1 MLGFQTIL
9 GGVVSALAL
18 SMAPIMGDASLAGDE
33 GGLAPTPVTVTVAM
47 VAPQEAAQ
55 DGQDGQALR
64 NGGEGVEPPAEM
76 AVGDA
81 EPLFS
86 GEAEGGSYGL
96 ENFSAEPEGDVVF
109 ADLTDEQILDK
120 VIDYIEGID
129 TFSAN
134 FVQTAPSG
142 TVSAGQMLLKRP
154 GRMRVEYEAPNP
166 QLVVATQGIVYI
178 HDKDLGIT
186 DSYPLRR
193 TPLRFLLSKKI
204 KSDQMVLNDVTRT
217 SRSVS
222 IGLTSSDEE
231 TEGELVLVFEAPDL
245 VLRRWAV
252 IDPSGGVTILDLEDI
267 KLGEKIAASQFRVP
281 EAGGSF
287 TRDH

>member
-9 GGVVSALAL
+9 GGAVSALAL
-18 SMAPIMGDASLAGDE
+18 SMAPIMMEAPLVGDE
-33 GGLAPTPVTVTVAM
+33 GGQAPTPVTVAM
-47 VAPQEAAQ
+47 VAPQEAA
-55 DGQDGQALR
+55 QDGQALR

-86 GEAEGGSYGL
+86 DEAEGGSYGL

-252 IDPSGGVTILDLEDI
+252 IDPSNNVTILDLEDI
-267 KLGEKIAASQFRVP
+267 KLGERIAASQFRVP